1 MERPFRYRTKPA
13 SLTSSIHPVS
23 GGFCLDKLALQP
35 SHVVIA
41 ANTPSPELTLREI
54 AAMLARRRAIIY
66 MSLSIF
72 FLLAILALVVSTRRY
87 KSVGEIELQKDS
99 TGSLG
104 LQTDNGDAPSDAL
117 EVNMIIQTQA
127 KILESDSLA
136 LNVIEDLRLEQTED
150 YRHKWSPVDWVLG
163 LFSQPGPPDPKGA
176 SLENSPHRRMRVLKI
191 FHRRLTVKP
200 VAGTRL
206 IDVEFL
212 SPDPQLAA
220 LVVNHLLQGLI
231 EKGFQARYDAT
242 MQASSW
248 LASQLDDLRNRT
260 HELQARVVK
269 LQQEAGVFAL
279 GDVDKDGKDQ
289 VYNPTVEKL
298 QMATQAEAQAQSNRI
313 LKGAINDVA
322 NSGNAELLS
331 GLAGNTLSGGS
342 ASAGTGTSFN
352 LIQNLRMQEAT
363 LRGQLQELS
372 AKFGPAYPKLAE
384 IRGNLNAVQ
393 GSIRDEVARIAGRAH
408 NDFVVAEQ
416 TEHKTRRDF
425 NTDKSEAEA
434 LNNKTIEY
442 QMVRQEADET
452 RSVYNDMSKHLKES
466 GLLAGLRSTN
476 ISIVDWGKA
485 SDKPA
490 KPVILLYLIG
500 SIGLGLVFGIA
511 AALLRDVTDTS
522 IQDLR
527 QISRE
532 LGPAPLCA
540 LPFQK
545 EKAVLTAGM
554 GWVARSA
561 LPALGSPRSLFVESL
576 RSLRTSLMLSRSGA
590 PPRSVLVT
598 SPLTGE
604 GKSFL
609 SWNLAIVF
617 AQQGKR
623 VLLCDA
629 NLRHPCLH
637 RNLEINPEVG
647 LSTVLAG
654 LSPDFGAAATIPVHE
669 VPGLFLL
676 PAGPLAPYPAE
687 LLASHQM
694 ATLVNTWEVQYDLVI
709 LDAPPVLQFTDSVV
723 LSSMVNSVLLMARH
737 QKTPLPALEKSYR
750 MLDDVQSNNGRKINI
765 VINGVKEQP
774 EEGYV
779 LSAQSEAARA

>member
-1 MERPFRYRTKPA
+1 
-13 SLTSSIHPVS
+13 
-23 GGFCLDKLALQP
+23 LDKLALQP

-313 LKGAINDVA
+313 LKGAINEVA

-363 LRGQLQELS
+363 LQGQLQELS

-527 QISRE
+527 QIPRE

>member
-1 MERPFRYRTKPA
+1 M
-13 SLTSSIHPVS
+13 
-23 GGFCLDKLALQP
+23 QP
-35 SHVVIA
+35 SHLVIA
-41 ANTPSPELTLREI
+41 ANASPPELTLREI
-54 AAMLARRRAIIY
+54 AAMLIRRRMIVY
-66 MSLSIF
+66 LSLCAF
-72 FLLAILALVVSTRRY
+72 FLLAIVALLVSTRRY

-99 TGSLG
+99 TASLG
-104 LQTDNGDAPSDAL
+104 LQTDTGDTPSDAL

-127 KILESDSLA
+127 KILDSDSLA
-136 LNVIEDLRLEQTED
+136 LRVIEDLHLEQTED
-150 YRHKWSPVDWVLG
+150 YRPKWSPIGWALG
-163 LFSQPGPPDPKGA
+163 LFSQAGPADPKGG
-176 SLENSPHRRMRVLKI
+176 SLENSPRRRMRVLKI

-206 IDVEFL
+206 IDVEYL

-220 LVVNHLLQGLI
+220 MVVNHLLQGLI

-248 LASQLDDLRNRT
+248 LSSQLDELRTRT
-260 HELQARVVK
+260 HELQAREVK

-313 LKGAINDVA
+313 LKGAINEVA
-322 NSGNAELLS
+322 KNGNAELLS
-331 GLAGNTLSGGS
+331 GLAGNSLTGG
-342 ASAGTGTSFN
+342 ASAGGIATSLN
-352 LIQNLRMQEAT
+352 LIQNLRLQEAA
-363 LRGQLQELS
+363 LQGQLQELS
-372 AKFGPAYPKLAE
+372 AKFGPAYPKLE
-384 IRGNLNAVQ
+384 ELRGNLNAVQ
-393 GSIRDEVARIAGRAH
+393 GSIRAEVGRVAGRAH

-416 TEHKTRRDF
+416 TEQKTRQDF
-425 NTDKSEAEA
+425 NTEKSEAEA

-442 QMVRQEADET
+442 QMVRQEADQT
-452 RSVYNDMSKHLKES
+452 RSVYDDMSRHLKES

-476 ISIVDWGKA
+476 VSIVDWAKP
-485 SDKPA
+485 SDRPA
-490 KPVILLYLIG
+490 KPVILLYLFG
-500 SIGLGLVFGIA
+500 SIAAGLLFGVG
-511 AALLRDVTDTS
+511 AALVRDVTDTR

-527 QISRE
+527 KISRE
-532 LGPAPLCA
+532 LGPTPLCA

-545 EKAVLTAGM
+545 EKTGLTG
-554 GWVARSA
+554 GVSWVAKSP
-561 LPALGSPRSLFVESL
+561 LPALDSPRSLLVESL

-590 PPRSVLVT
+590 PPRSVLIT
-598 SPLTGE
+598 SPLAGE

-629 NLRHPCLH
+629 NLRQPWLH
-637 RNLEINPEVG
+637 RNLEVSPEVG

-654 LSPDFGAAATIPVHE
+654 LAPDYSSAAIIPVQE
-669 VPGLFLL
+669 VPGLFLI
-676 PAGPLAPYPAE
+676 PAGPLPPYPAE
-687 LLASHQM
+687 LLASHRM
-694 ATLVNTWEVQYDLVI
+694 AALVKMWEVQYDLVI

-723 LSSMVNSVLLMARH
+723 LSSMVNSVVLLAWH

-750 MLDDVQSNNGRKINI
+750 MLDDVQSSNDRKINI
-765 VINGVKEQP
+765 VINGVKEQL

-779 LSAQSEAARA
+779 LSPRSEAASA

>member
-1 MERPFRYRTKPA
+1 
-13 SLTSSIHPVS
+13 
-23 GGFCLDKLALQP
+23 LDKLALQS

-41 ANTPSPELTLREI
+41 ANSPSPELTLREI

-66 MSLSIF
+66 MSLAIF
-72 FLLAILALVVSTRRY
+72 FLLAIVALLVSTRRY

-104 LQTDNGDAPSDAL
+104 LQTDTGDAPSDAL

-127 KILESDSLA
+127 QILQSDSLA
-136 LNVIEDLRLEQTED
+136 LRVIEDLHLEQSQD
-150 YRHKWSPVDWVLG
+150 FQQKWSPVGWVMG
-163 LFSQPGPPDPKGA
+163 LLTPAGPPDPKGA

-220 LVVNHLLQGLI
+220 MVVNHLLQGLI
-231 EKGFQARYDAT
+231 EKGFQSRYDAT

-248 LASQLDDLRNRT
+248 LGSQLDDLRNRT

-279 GDVDKDGKDQ
+279 GDVDKDGKDE

-313 LKGAINDVA
+313 LKGAINEVA
-322 NSGNAELLS
+322 KSGNAELLS
-331 GLAGNTLSGGS
+331 GLAGNTLSGGA

-352 LIQNLRMQEAT
+352 LIQNLRLQEAT
-363 LRGQLQELS
+363 LQGQLQELS

-384 IRGNLNAVQ
+384 VRGNLNAVQ
-393 GSIRDEVARIAGRAH
+393 GSIRAEVARLAGRAH

-416 TEHKTRRDF
+416 TEQKTREDF
-425 NTDKSEAEA
+425 NADKSEAEA

-452 RSVYNDMSKHLKES
+452 RSVYDDMSKHLKES

-476 ISIVDWGKA
+476 ISIVDWGKP

-490 KPVILLYLIG
+490 KPIILLYLIG
-500 SIGLGLVFGIA
+500 SIVVGLVFGIA
-511 AALLRDVTDTS
+511 AALLRDVTDTK

-532 LGPAPLCA
+532 LGPAPLCS

-545 EKAVLTAGM
+545 EKAVLTGGI
-554 GWVARSA
+554 GWVAKSP
-561 LPALGSPRSLFVESL
+561 LPALDSPRSLFVESL

-629 NLRHPCLH
+629 NLRHPWLH
-637 RNLEINPEVG
+637 RNLEVNPDVG
-647 LSTVLAG
+647 LSTLLAG
-654 LSPDFGAAATIPVHE
+654 LSTDYGSAAIIPVQE

-676 PAGPLAPYPAE
+676 PAGPLPPYPAE

-694 ATLVNTWEVQYDLVI
+694 AALVSMWEVQYDLVI

-723 LSSMVNSVLLMARH
+723 LSSMVNSVLLLARH

-750 MLDDVQSNNGRKINI
+750 MLDDVQSSNGRKINI

>member
-1 MERPFRYRTKPA
+1 
-13 SLTSSIHPVS
+13 
-23 GGFCLDKLALQP
+23 LDKLALQP

-41 ANTPSPELTLREI
+41 AHTPSPELTLREI

-66 MSLSIF
+66 ISLSIF
-72 FLLAILALVVSTRRY
+72 FLLAILALIVSTRRY

-104 LQTDNGDAPSDAL
+104 LQTDAGDAPSDAL

-127 KILESDSLA
+127 KVLESDSLA

-150 YRHKWSPVDWVLG
+150 YRHKWSPVDWVMG

-176 SLENSPHRRMRVLKI
+176 SLENSPHRRMRALKI

-200 VAGTRL
+200 IAGTRL

-212 SPDPQLAA
+212 NPDPQLAA

-313 LKGAINDVA
+313 LKGAINEVVK
-322 NSGNAELLS
+322 SGNAELLS

-363 LRGQLQELS
+363 LQGQLQELS

-384 IRGNLNAVQ
+384 VRGNLNAVQ
-393 GSIRDEVARIAGRAH
+393 GSIQAEVARVAGRAR
-408 NDFVVAEQ
+408 NDFVVAQQ
-416 TEHKTRRDF
+416 TEQKTRQDF
-425 NTDKSEAEA
+425 NTYKSEAEA

-452 RSVYNDMSKHLKES
+452 RSVYDDMSKHLKES

-476 ISIVDWGKA
+476 ISIVDRGKP

-490 KPVILLYLIG
+490 KPVTLLYLIG
-500 SIGLGLVFGIA
+500 SIALGLIFGIA
-511 AALLRDVTDTS
+511 AALLRDITDTS

-545 EKAVLTAGM
+545 ERAALTAGM

-561 LPALGSPRSLFVESL
+561 LPALDSPRSLFVESL

-590 PPRSVLVT
+590 PPRSVLIT

-629 NLRHPCLH
+629 NLRHPWLH
-637 RNLEINPEVG
+637 RNLEVNPAVG

-654 LSPDFGAAATIPVHE
+654 LSTDNGAAAIIPVRE

-676 PAGPLAPYPAE
+676 PAGPLPPYPAE
-687 LLASHQM
+687 LLGSDQM
-694 ATLVNTWEVQYDLVI
+694 ATLVKTWEREYDLVI

-750 MLDDVQSNNGRKINI
+750 MLDDVQSSNGRKINI
-765 VINGVKEQP
+765 VINGVKEQQ

-779 LSAQSEAARA
+779 LSAESEAASA

>member
-1 MERPFRYRTKPA
+1 
-13 SLTSSIHPVS
+13 
-23 GGFCLDKLALQP
+23 LDTLALQP

-41 ANTPSPELTLREI
+41 ANPPSSELTLREI

-66 MSLSIF
+66 MSLVIF
-72 FLLAILALVVSTRRY
+72 FLLSILALIFSTQRY

-104 LQTDNGDAPSDAL
+104 LQTDTGDAPSDAL

-127 KILESDSLA
+127 QILQSDSLA
-136 LNVIEDLRLEQTED
+136 LRVIEDLRLEPTED
-150 YRHKWSPVDWVLG
+150 FRQKWAPIGFVLG
-163 LFSQPGPPDPKGA
+163 LFSHAGPADPKGA
-176 SLENSPHRRMRVLKI
+176 SLENSPHRRMRLLKI

-200 VAGTRL
+200 IAGTRL

-231 EKGFQARYDAT
+231 EKGFQSRYDAT

-248 LASQLDDLRNRT
+248 LGSQLDDLRNKT

-269 LQQEAGVFAL
+269 LQQQAGVFAL
-279 GDVDKDGKDQ
+279 GEVDKDGKDQ

-298 QMATQAEAQAQSNRI
+298 QMASQAEAQAQSNRI
-313 LKGAINDVA
+313 LKGAINEVA
-322 NSGNAELLS
+322 KSGNAELLS

-363 LRGQLQELS
+363 LQGQLQELS
-372 AKFGPAYPKLAE
+372 AKFGPAYPKLGE
-384 IRGNLNAVQ
+384 LRGNLNAVQ
-393 GSIRDEVARIAGRAH
+393 GSIRAEVARVAARAY
-408 NDFVVAEQ
+408 NDFLVAEQ
-416 TEHKTRRDF
+416 TEQKTRQDF
-425 NTDKSEAEA
+425 YTNKSRAEA

-442 QMVRQEADET
+442 LMVRQEADET
-452 RSVYNDMSKHLKES
+452 RSVYDEMSKHLKES

-476 ISIVDWGKA
+476 ISVVDWGKPG
-485 SDKPA
+485 DKPA
-490 KPVILLYLIG
+490 KPVIPLYLLG
-500 SIGLGLVFGIA
+500 SIVLGLIFGIA
-511 AALLRDVTDTS
+511 VALLRDVTDPS

-527 QISRE
+527 QVTRE

-545 EKAVLTAGM
+545 EKAALVGGT
-554 GWVARSA
+554 GWAAKSA
-561 LPALGSPRSLFVESL
+561 LPALDSPRSLFVESL

-590 PPRSVLVT
+590 PPASVLVT

-604 GKSFL
+604 GKSFVSL
-609 SWNLAIVF
+609 NLAIVF

-629 NLRHPCLH
+629 NLRHPWLH
-637 RNLEINPEVG
+637 RNLEINPDVG

-654 LSPDFGAAATIPVHE
+654 LSPDYGAAAIIPVHE

-676 PAGPLAPYPAE
+676 PAGPLPPYPAE
-687 LLASHQM
+687 LLASQQM
-694 ATLVNTWEVQYDLVI
+694 ATLVKMWEVQYDLVI

-750 MLDDVQSNNGRKINI
+750 MLDDVQSSNGRKINI

-774 EEGYV
+774 DEGYV
-779 LSAQSEAARA
+779 LSVQSEAVRA